1 MVDLVEISK
10 YGAIVFGILIFI
22 WVIGFIY
29 NKFFKKSHSKTSETS
44 LLPSYE
50 EFPRFPNDGG
60 RRKKS
65 SYKKKGSRR

>member
-1 MVDLVEISK
+1 MVNLVEISK

-44 LLPSYE
+44 LLPGYE
-50 EFPRFPNDGG
+50 EFNPSYGNKGG
-60 RRKKS
+60 RRKK
-65 SYKKKGSRR
+65 GSRR

>member
-29 NKFFKKSHSKTSETS
+29 NKLFKKSDSKTSETS
-44 LLPSYE
+44 LLPGFE
-50 EFPRFPNDGG
+50 EFPRYQNEGG

-65 SYKKKGSRR
+65 SYKKRPRR